1 MQDLLY
7 NQTRFLIR
15 LIWKYLPNSAA
26 ETYPIYLISN
36 LVLSVLGLVVCFLIK
51 QWPVNWPIQ
60 QAIFVVRTALEMLDM
75 SKAIGD
81 SVADSV
87 SLINQSTKWWLN
99 HHFTTWAA
107 QYQANPWYPLDH
119 CLMLKLLNSDLFGL
133 KLFLAFDVRRSV
145 RSSLHTPPTL
155 LAKMLVG
162 CSKNDS
168 RWPKLTVRSIVFRTY
183 KRCSR

>member
-1 MQDLLY
+1 MWNWALEIWRMSKAIRRWLSRAGKLDKTSSPMDFHRIKEECKVHFTHRSFICQIWEISILRECLLY
-7 NQTRFLIR
+7 HHTRFLIR

-36 LVLSVLGLVVCFLIK
+36 LVLSVLGLVVCFLFK

-87 SLINQSTKWWLN
+87 SLINQSTN

-119 CLMLKLLNSDLFGL
+119 WCWN
-133 KLFLAFDVRRSV
+133 
-145 RSSLHTPPTL
+145 
-155 LAKMLVG
+155 
-162 CSKNDS
+162 C
-168 RWPKLTVRSIVFRTY
+168 WIVW
-183 KRCSR
+183 S